1 MINNLIIQGHLTA
14 DPVYRPGQNGGKSSC
29 WGKIGV
35 YQGKD
40 QQGNDLGSM
49 FIEFTCFGSEADTL
63 AQVAHKGDLIVATG
77 RFSETTSV
85 GNDGKTYVNKKVVG
99 NAKMCYK
106 NPNTQQALAQ
116 PVQQAPQAYQQ
127 PQQFYSQPLQP
138 AQGQATAYAQ
148 PQYQQAPQAVQQNP
162 WG

>member
-14 DPVYRPGQNGGKSSC
+14 DPVYRQGQNGGKSSC

-40 QQGNDLGSM
+40 QQGNDLESM

-63 AQVAHKGDLIVATG
+63 AQVAHKGDLIVANG
-77 RFSETTSV
+77 KFSETTSV

-106 NPNTQQALAQ
+106 NPNANNQAASAQPTYTQPTQPQYTQPTYAAPVAPQ
-116 PVQQAPQAYQQ
+116 PVQ
-127 PQQFYSQPLQP
+127 
-138 AQGQATAYAQ
+138 YA
-148 PQYQQAPQAVQQNP
+148 QAPQAVQQNP

>member
-106 NPNTQQALAQ
+106 NPNANNQQGYPQAPTQPAQPQYQQ
-116 PVQQAPQAYQQ
+116 PVQYQQ
-127 PQQFYSQPLQP
+127 PPVQQ
-138 AQGQATAYAQ
+138 AYAQ

>member
-40 QQGNDLGSM
+40 QQGNDLDSM

-63 AQVAHKGDLIVATG
+63 SQVAHKGDLIVATG

-106 NPNTQQALAQ
+106 NPNTQQAPGQ
-116 PVQQAPQAYQQ
+116 VAPQAVQYQQAQPMYQQ
-127 PQQFYSQPLQP
+127 PQQP
-138 AQGQATAYAQ
+138 AYGQAT
-148 PQYQQAPQAVQQNP
+148 P
-162 WG
+162 

>member
-1 MINNLIIQGHLTA
+1 MINNLTIQGHLTA
-14 DPVYRPGQNGGKSSC
+14 DPVYRQGQNGGKSSC

-63 AQVAHKGDLIVATG
+63 SQVAHKGDLIVANG
-77 RFSETTSV
+77 KFSETTSV

-106 NPNTQQALAQ
+106 NPNAQQAPAQ
-116 PVQQAPQAYQQ
+116 PVQQAPQGVQYQQ
-127 PQQFYSQPLQP
+127 PV
-138 AQGQATAYAQ
+138 
-148 PQYQQAPQAVQQNP
+148 QYQQAPVQQVYQQPVQYAQAPQNVQQNP

>member
-40 QQGNDLGSM
+40 QQGNDLDSM

-63 AQVAHKGDLIVATG
+63 GQVAHKGDLIVATG

-106 NPNTQQALAQ
+106 NQNTQQAPGQ
-116 PVQQAPQAYQQ
+116 VAPQAVQYQQAQPMYQQ
-127 PQQFYSQPLQP
+127 PQQP
-138 AQGQATAYAQ
+138 AYGQATPYTQ
-148 PQYQQAPQAVQQNP
+148 PQYQQAPIQNSQQNP

>member
-14 DPVYRPGQNGGKSSC
+14 DPVYRAGQNGGKSSC

-35 YQGKD
+35 SQGKD
-40 QQGNDLGSM
+40 QQGNDLGSI

-63 AQVAHKGDLIVATG
+63 GQLAHKGDLIVASG

-106 NPNTQQALAQ
+106 NPTAQQAPAQAAPQAYAQPAQYQQAPVQQAYAAQ
-116 PVQQAPQAYQQ
+116 PVQQA
-127 PQQFYSQPLQP
+127 
-138 AQGQATAYAQ
+138 YA
-148 PQYQQAPQAVQQNP
+148 PAPQNVQQNP